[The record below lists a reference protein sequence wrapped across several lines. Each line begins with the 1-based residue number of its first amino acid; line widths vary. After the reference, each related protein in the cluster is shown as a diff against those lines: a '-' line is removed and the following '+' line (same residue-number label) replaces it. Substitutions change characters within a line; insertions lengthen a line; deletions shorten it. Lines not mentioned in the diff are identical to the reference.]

1 MAFILLFSYMAF
13 MLTNICES
21 LLTKGPAEYMSVV
34 YIAEFKGNFTFWFC
48 GRLIFRYEKLMND

>member
-34 YIAEFKGNFTFWFC
+34 YI
-48 GRLIFRYEKLMND
+48 